1 MKIKALL
8 FTILFISG
16 SVLKGQAVNGDS
28 LSGKASVLREVRN
41 FFAENELKKGRL
53 LLDSLLT
60 EDSLH
65 IEANYLRAELYILY
79 GDTAYYENMH
89 RLECPEA
96 ERELIILKIKEKM
109 LCGDPSALAQAKK
122 ALEKYPYDAELQ
134 FVIWLYKLDHGGFT
148 AVASSASSL
157 SERIIFRYLP
167 YSALFDYAQDIDPQL
182 ALTYLDSVEAIA
194 GNVFHSRNRP
204 LLELLSRMP
213 QKSAGQGEYE
223 LEYADCGPGMGFY
236 MTDRAGNRIKVELD
250 TGTSGGLFTIHS
262 DLTGKKLYGKDTLTI
277 PDGIWYNYME
287 GPADMHYKISSFNEP
302 PMDNF
307 LTGYFEGSFSK
318 ADGCFSPFVF
328 RPYALSIDPV
338 RRKAFLRDEDALER
352 YLESLDN
359 YTAVEYHLRGGWIYI
374 PCRVNGKE
382 RLMMIETGSRYITLN
397 AIAAKNAG
405 VLPYEGTIQWRGED
419 YPVKKIDFTLEIG
432 NIRHEV
438 KGGMISSF
446 VMGNTYYGLA
456 SAGDIGP
463 DFLRNYAFTI
473 DPFKGRFII
482 EERHKEPGN

>member
-1 MKIKALL
+1 MKIKAL
-8 FTILFISG
+8 IFIVICFSNP
-16 SVLKGQAVNGDS
+16 VLNGQAPAGDP
-28 LSGKASVLREVRN
+28 LPDKDIAGMQVRN

-53 LLDSLLT
+53 LLDSLLS
-60 EDSLH
+60 EDSLN

-89 RLECPEA
+89 RLNLAEA

-109 LCGDPSALAQAKK
+109 LCGDPSAYDQAKK
-122 ALEKYPYDAELQ
+122 ALEKYPSDDELQ
-134 FVIWLYKLDHGGFT
+134 FVIWLYKLDRGGFT
-148 AVASSASSL
+148 EMAPLASSL
-157 SERIIFRYLP
+157 SERIIFKHLP
-167 YSALFDYAQDIDPQL
+167 YDALFDYAMDIDPQL
-182 ALTYLDSVEAIA
+182 ALAYLDSVEAIA

-213 QKSAGQGEYE
+213 QKTVGRGEYE
-223 LEYADCGPGMGFY
+223 LEYADCGPGMGFF

-262 DLTGKKLYGKDTLTI
+262 DSTGKKLYGKDTLTI
-277 PDGIWYNYME
+277 PQGIRYNYME
-287 GPADMHYKISSFNEP
+287 GPADMHYKISSFNDP

-307 LTGYFEGSFSK
+307 LTGYFDGSLSK
-318 ADGCFSPFVF
+318 ADGCFSPFIF
-328 RPYALSIDPV
+328 SPYAVSIDPV
-338 RRKAFLRDEDALER
+338 RRTAFLRDEDALER
-352 YLESLDN
+352 YLEGLDT
-359 YTAVEYHLRGGWIYI
+359 YEAVEYHIRGGWIYI
-374 PCRVNGKE
+374 PCRVNGKQL
-382 RLMMIETGSRYITLN
+382 LMMIETGSRYVTLN
-397 AIAAKNAG
+397 AIAIKNTG
-405 VLPYEGTIQWRGED
+405 VLSYDGTIKWRGED

-432 NIRHEV
+432 NISHEV
-438 KGGMISSF
+438 KGGMITSF

-482 EERHKEPGN
+482 EERQKEREK